1 MTAPT
6 PHKQV
11 AADVLVALA
20 ATVST
25 FVAVAIQSE
34 TDGGS
39 MDATTIVLIGAAGVS
54 LIWRRR
60 WPIAVLTVV
69 VACHL
74 LVTIDSGS
82 EIGLTA
88 ALIVALY
95 TVARL
100 GNRRTALLV
109 ASLTAIGSAIA
120 ATAIHPGESF
130 AAEIIGELG
139 IVLLPVAVGDALR
152 TREERLADRIETE
165 AQARVQAERLRIARD
180 LHDVVAHGLSTISVQ
195 SGIAAHLMDTNPD
208 HARQA
213 LEVIN
218 TTGKHTLEELRAM
231 VGVLRSTDETP
242 LRPTPNDPN
251 DLTDLISGAQAAGL
265 DVHTIVTGTF
275 PPDVSD
281 ASVVAAHRILQEA
294 LTNVIRHAGPV
305 PVNLRL
311 THGREELTMDVQNQP
326 GAPATAN
333 GASTGVG
340 IVGMTERAESI
351 GGKVTAAPTADGG
364 FTVQATLPYRR
375 HP

>member
-20 ATVST
+20 ATVIAI
-25 FVAVAIQSE
+25 VAVATQAD
-34 TDGGS
+34 TDS
-39 MDATTIVLIGAAGVS
+39 IEATTVGLIGAAGLS

-60 WPIAVLTVV
+60 WPIAVLAVV

-74 LVTIDSGS
+74 LVTMDSGS
-82 EIGLTA
+82 EIGLSA

-109 ASLTAIGSAIA
+109 ASLTAVGSAIA
-120 ATAIHPGESF
+120 ATAIDPGESF
-130 AAEIIGELG
+130 AAELIGELG

-152 TREERLADRIETE
+152 TREERLADRIENE

-231 VGVLRSTDETP
+231 VGVLRSTDEAP

-251 DLTDLISGAQAAGL
+251 DLADLISGAEAAGL
-265 DVHTIVTGTF
+265 DVHTIVIGTF
-275 PPDVSD
+275 PADVSD
-281 ASVVAAHRILQEA
+281 ASVVATHRILQEA

-305 PVNLRL
+305 PVNLSL
-311 THGREELTMDVQNQP
+311 THGKDELTMDIRNKP
-326 GAPATAN
+326 GDPVTPN

-340 IVGMTERAESI
+340 IVGMTERAESV
-351 GGKVTAAPTADGG
+351 GGTVTASATADGG